1 MADDTR
7 VQKLL
12 DELLDSDS
20 TPEEVCSSCVELLP
34 VVRDRWRQMCRAK
47 AELDDLF
54 PPANSSEAKLPVTL
68 PDPTVM
74 PSIAGYEVEA
84 VLGVGGMGVVF
95 RAKQVRLN
103 RRVAIKMTLAGAYAG
118 AHERTRFQSEVEA
131 VAALQHPNVVQI
143 YEVGE
148 AAGRPYFSMEYLE
161 GGTLGQKLS
170 GSPWLPRDAAVL
182 VATLAGAV
190 HAAHECGII
199 HRDLKP
205 ANILLALDGTPKIGD
220 FGLARRLDGG
230 AGITRSGI
238 ALGTPSYMA
247 PEQAGE
253 GNAVVGPA
261 ADVYALGSILYELLT
276 GRPPFHADRTDVT
289 LYHVLTRDP
298 EPPAKRN
305 PKVPRDLETI
315 CLKCLEK
322 KPSQRYLTAAALAED
337 LERFLR
343 GEAITARPENQLS
356 RWVRRIRRRPVFSTT
371 IAVAILSTGLLIGG
385 GIWAMAERQEAE
397 QIASRKQA
405 ILDAETRAIEQATDA
420 DLREMEEALTKC
432 SWPVATA
439 ALERAKSRLGPRGE
453 AHLHHRIE
461 RGTHDLAL
469 VNQWET
475 IRLNSFSRADDE
487 EIHHIDSARRADGEY
502 ETAFQAAG
510 FGKVYDDPSVV
521 AARLEKSRL
530 RSFLAAELYSWAA
543 IHTRDPR
550 RQNWLRDVARRL
562 EVNSAGWVS
571 RAADRANWKDEASVA
586 TLVDSVPSEYPPTLL
601 LHLIHESM
609 TSINKDPIPMMLR
622 YQQAHAGNFWVNL
635 RLADILTSRQQY
647 QDAIRYYQ
655 AALAVRPNSMVV
667 CNNMSTALVAIGR
680 NEEAISHLRRAFGL
694 ESTNRVIRHNL
705 ASALGQ
711 NKQYDMAIDL
721 VRAGLQNDNR
731 NDHMAAKLYSS
742 LGYNLNAKGNPA
754 ESLDAYRKAIAI
766 DPHNQAILA
775 GMRTVLISQG
785 QLQEAKLAWG
795 KSLQAKPPE
804 HDAWYGYAELCLFLG
819 DEAEY
824 KRTRKTLLGLFGKS
838 TDPTVAERT
847 SRTCMLRPAEGEE
860 LRLAFELADRAGS
873 TNRSKNPGFFPYYQ
887 LVKGFADYR
896 RGRYEQACQLMRGD
910 AAGTWGPIAR
920 LILAMALHQSGQVQE
935 ARKTFAAAV
944 LSHDWRPSNIHDQD
958 DWIRHILR
966 REAEAMIVP
975 KLPLFVSGKYRP
987 QENDERLAMLGVC
1000 QFENRTFAVAQIY
1013 AEAFVHDP
1021 NLAENM
1027 HTKHRQT
1034 SARYAALAGCG
1045 QGLDAVSLSENER
1058 SKWRS
1063 QARVWLRQDLAAWHK
1078 ILSRDPAD
1086 HPQVRQTL
1094 TEWQT
1099 DPDLKGLR
1107 EPDELDKL
1115 SPRERQECLDFW
1127 AEVQAAIAQCQS

>member
-453 AHLHHRIE
+453 ANLHHRIE
-461 RGTHDLAL
+461 RGTRDLAL
-469 VNQWET
+469 VNQWEI
-475 IRLNSFSRADDE
+475 IRMNSFVMSVDNEGHESLDASQADAEYEAAFQTAGFGRVFDDSEIVVERVRASQLRNFLTGELDYWAMLNKPE
-487 EIHHIDSARRADGEY
+487 SARR
-502 ETAFQAAG
+502 T
-510 FGKVYDDPSVV
+510 
-521 AARLEKSRL
+521 
-530 RSFLAAELYSWAA
+530 
-543 IHTRDPR
+543 
-550 RQNWLRDVARRL
+550 WLLDVARL
-562 EVNSAGWVS
+562 ADADATGWSA
-571 RAADRANWKDEASVA
+571 RARIRANWRNE
-586 TLVDSVPSEYPPTLL
+586 TTIRELVDTTPPEYPPLL
-601 LHLIHESM
+601 LLIKIEVAMMSLG
-609 TSINKDPIPMMLR
+609 KDPSAMMRR
-622 YQQAHAGNFWVNL
+622 YQEAHSGNFWVNL
-635 RLADILTSRQQY
+635 RLADTLFTRGKA

-655 AALAVRPNSMVV
+655 AALAIRPKTAVV
-667 CNNMSTALVAIGR
+667 CNNLGIALAETGR
-680 NEEAISHLRRAFGL
+680 RQEALEQYARAVEFDPTSRRVRTNLAVLLSRTKKYAEAIEQATKALQL
-694 ESTNRVIRHNL
+694 EDKNDAT
-705 ASALGQ
+705 ASALHT
-711 NKQYDMAIDL
+711 AI
-721 VRAGLQNDNR
+721 G
-731 NDHMAAKLYSS
+731 YS
-742 LGYNLNAKGNPA
+742 LKATGKPA
-754 ESLDAYRKAIAI
+754 EAVEAYRKAVAM
-766 DPHNQAILA
+766 NARNLA
-775 GMRTVLISQG
+775 AQSGLRTVLLSQG
-785 QLQEAKLAWG
+785 QQHEAKRAWAEA
-795 KSLQAKPPE
+795 LRADPPE
-804 HDAWYGYAELCLFLG
+804 HNAWYGYAELCLFLG
-819 DEAEY
+819 DEEEY
-824 KRTRKTLLGLFGKS
+824 RRARTALLRKFGRS
-838 TDPTVAERT
+838 TDAMIAERT
-847 SRTCMLRPAEGEE
+847 SRACLLRPADGEE
-860 LRLAFELADRAGS
+860 FRRACDLAKRVGENSD
-873 TNRSKNPGFFPYYQ
+873 RSKNPGYFPYAQ
-887 LVKGFADYR
+887 FVKGFADYR
-896 RGRYEQACQLMRGD
+896 QGHYEPACQLMRGD
-910 AAGTWGPIAR
+910 AANTAGPSAR
-920 LILAMALHQSGQVQE
+920 LVLAMAQHKSGQVQE
-935 ARKTFAAAV
+935 ARKTLAAAV
-944 LSHDWRPSNIHDQD
+944 LSHDWQPSNIHNQD

-966 REAEAMIVP
+966 REAEAMI
-975 KLPLFVSGKYRP
+975 LL
-987 QENDERLAMLGVC
+987 
-1000 QFENRTFAVAQIY
+1000 
-1013 AEAFVHDP
+1013 
-1021 NLAENM
+1021 
-1027 HTKHRQT
+1027 
-1034 SARYAALAGCG
+1034 
-1045 QGLDAVSLSENER
+1045 
-1058 SKWRS
+1058 
-1063 QARVWLRQDLAAWHK
+1063 
-1078 ILSRDPAD
+1078 
-1086 HPQVRQTL
+1086 
-1094 TEWQT
+1094 
-1099 DPDLKGLR
+1099 
-1107 EPDELDKL
+1107 
-1115 SPRERQECLDFW
+1115 
-1127 AEVQAAIAQCQS
+1127 